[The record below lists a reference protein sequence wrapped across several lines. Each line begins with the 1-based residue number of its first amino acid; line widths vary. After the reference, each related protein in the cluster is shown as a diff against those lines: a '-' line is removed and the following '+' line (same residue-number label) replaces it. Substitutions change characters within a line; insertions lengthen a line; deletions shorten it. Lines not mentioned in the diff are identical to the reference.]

1 VTVPMRLAGSGG
13 WAAVKTAAF
22 GGRVIAAR
30 TRLTAEQLE
39 LLWKPIQPAV
49 PLVSLNAPAKSKR

>member
-1 VTVPMRLAGSGG
+1 
-13 WAAVKTAAF
+13 
-22 GGRVIAAR
+22 VIAAR